1 VIRRWIL
8 LAATVAAAAAV
19 GAWAAAAAGPR
30 LKAGPVVATGEI
42 ASAKG
47 PWYVFDTTSC
57 SFVKTNKHPASYV
70 AKLRKVPGFTL
81 AYLPEATG
89 DPFDDALNAATKAAA
104 VKAGLKFYMF
114 SNAYPSTT
122 APLRVVGEA
131 ATVKAS
137 SVIEA
142 NVVPSQYP
150 AIQAAFKKA
159 CIPWLNEYNVPGSK
173 DIPVFQTD
181 NRLTGVDMAKAAV
194 PIMKSRGWAAKDTYV
209 VTCADPAVGTNAG
222 GVYDI
227 DRGYRETIA
236 KLFPGSHVATPDLA
250 CSFSKGVDGA
260 RATMANW
267 LTAHP
272 QAKYVTA
279 VTHIDSVYSLGL
291 ANALRDA
298 NYGDRGLVA
307 GRGGDSG
314 YMKLIAKGDPIAAID
329 GNPQF
334 THWGVPIVAM
344 AQDLALGNPVPA
356 LVSPKV
362 VTVTRANASK
372 YTR

>member
-1 VIRRWIL
+1 
-8 LAATVAAAAAV
+8 
-19 GAWAAAAAGPR
+19 
-30 LKAGPVVATGEI
+30 
-42 ASAKG
+42 
-47 PWYVFDTTSC
+47 
-57 SFVKTNKHPASYV
+57 
-70 AKLRKVPGFTL
+70 
-81 AYLPEATG
+81 
-89 DPFDDALNAATKAAA
+89 
-104 VKAGLKFYMF
+104 MF
-114 SNAYPSTT
+114 SNDYPSTT

-131 ATVKAS
+131 STVKAS

-194 PIMKSRGWAAKDTYV
+194 PIMKARGWVAKDTYV
-209 VTCADPAVGTNAG
+209 VTCADPSVGTNAG

-250 CSFSKGVDGA
+250 CSFTKGVDGA

-279 VTHIDSVYSLGL
+279 VSHIDSIYSLGM

-298 NYGDRGLVA
+298 SYGDRGLVA
-307 GRGGDSG
+307 GRGGDPG

-334 THWGVPIVAM
+334 TEWGVPIIAM
-344 AQDLALGNPVPA
+344 AEDIALGKPVPA
-356 LVSPKV
+356 LVSPRV
-362 VTVTRANASK
+362 VTVTKANAAK
-372 YTR
+372 YVR